1 METNNLLDSINLGKL
16 ELSNKV
22 VMPPMTRSR
31 TIEGDIPSSINVK
44 YYSDRASA
52 GLIIAE
58 ATQISLQGQGYSLT
72 PGIYSEDQIK
82 GWKLVTDAV
91 HEKGGKMFLQ
101 LWHVGRVS
109 NHHVNGMQPVAPSAI
124 SAKETNVYVM
134 SNGEA
139 KFLPTEV
146 PRELTIEEIK
156 DIVSEY
162 AIAAKNAIRAGF
174 DGVEIHGGNGYLIDQ
189 FLRSNSNIRTDEYG
203 GSIEN
208 RVRFVLEVTK
218 SVVEAIGSDK
228 TGVRLAPF
236 ITAKDMGDPEILDA
250 ITLAAK
256 GISDLGAVYLHLS
269 EADFDDAPEIPDSF
283 RVGLR
288 NIFKNTIIATG
299 RYDLS
304 RANSMLATGL
314 VDMIGF
320 GRLYIANPDLVERF
334 KNDGPYNELR
344 TEGWFGG
351 NEVGFNDYPSL

>member
-1 METNNLLDSINLGKL
+1 MIKDIFDTVRLGKL
-16 ELSNKV
+16 DLKNRV

-31 TIEGDIPSSINVK
+31 TTTGDIPSGINAK

-72 PGIYSEDQIK
+72 PGIYSEEQIK
-82 GWKLVTDAV
+82 GWKLVTDSV
-91 HEKGGKMFLQ
+91 HAKGGKMFLQ

-109 NHHVNGMQPVAPSAI
+109 NHYVNGMQPVAPSAI
-124 SAKETNVYVM
+124 PAKETNVYVID
-134 SNGEA
+134 NGEA
-139 KFLPTEV
+139 KFLPTEM
-146 PRELTIEEIK
+146 PRELTISEIK
-156 DIVSEY
+156 EIVNDY
-162 AIAAKNAIRAGF
+162 AIAAKNAIKAGF

-189 FLRSNSNIRTDEYG
+189 FLRSNSNKRTDEYG
-203 GSIEN
+203 GNIEN

-218 SVVEAIGSDK
+218 AVVEAVGAEK

-236 ITAKDMGDPEILDA
+236 ITAKDMGDPEILEA
-250 ITLAAK
+250 ITLASK
-256 GISDLGAVYLHLS
+256 GINDLNAVYIHLS

-283 RVGLR
+283 RVDLR
-288 NIFKNTIIATG
+288 KAFSNTIIATG
-299 RYDLS
+299 RYDYK
-304 RANSMLATGL
+304 RAQNMLATNW

-334 KNDGPYNELR
+334 ENDGPYNKLR

-351 NEVGFNDYPSL
+351 NEVGFNDYPKL

>member
-1 METNNLLDSINLGKL
+1 MNNNLFETVKLGNL
-16 ELSNKV
+16 ELQNRV

-31 TIEGDIPSSINVK
+31 TIEGDVPSDVNAK
-44 YYSDRASA
+44 YYSERASA

-72 PGIYSEDQIK
+72 PGIYTDEQVK
-82 GWKLVTDAV
+82 GWKIVTDAV
-91 HEKGGKMFLQ
+91 HAKGGKIFLQ

-124 SAKETNVYVM
+124 SAKDTNVYVM
-134 SNGEA
+134 KNGEA
-139 KFLPTEV
+139 KFLATET
-146 PRELTIEEIK
+146 PRELSVEEIHEIVK
-156 DIVSEY
+156 DYVS
-162 AIAAKNAIRAGF
+162 AAKNAIKAGF

-189 FLRSNSNIRTDEYG
+189 FLRSNSNKRTDEYG
-203 GSIEN
+203 GNISN

-218 SVVEAIGSDK
+218 AVVAAVGADK

-236 ITAKDMGDPEILDA
+236 ITAKDMGDPEILSA

-256 GISDLGAVYLHLS
+256 GLNDIGTVYLHLS

-283 RVGLR
+283 RIDLR
-288 NIFKNTIIATG
+288 KAFRNTIIATG
-299 RYDLS
+299 RYNLK
-304 RANSMLATGL
+304 RAQYMLATDW

-334 KNDGPYNELR
+334 KNDGPYNKLR
-344 TEGWFGG
+344 AEGWFGG
-351 NEVGFNDYPSL
+351 NEIGFNDYPSL

>member
-1 METNNLLDSINLGKL
+1 MKNDLFDSVQLGNIDLK
-16 ELSNKV
+16 NRV

-31 TIEGDIPSSINVK
+31 TEKGDIPSKINAD
-44 YYSDRASA
+44 YYSQRASA

-72 PGIYSEDQIK
+72 PGIYTDEQIA

-91 HEKGGKMFLQ
+91 HAKGGKIFLQ

-109 NHHVNGMQPVAPSAI
+109 NSHVNGMQPVAPSAI
-124 SAKETNVYVM
+124 MAKETNVYVIED
-134 SNGEA
+134 GEA
-139 KFLPTEV
+139 NFLPTDM
-146 PRELTIEEIK
+146 PRELSVDEIK
-156 DIVSEY
+156 SIIKDY
-162 AIAAKNAIRAGF
+162 AVAAKNAIKAGF

-189 FLRSNSNIRTDEYG
+189 FLRSNSNKRKDEYG

-218 SVVEAIGSDK
+218 AVVEAVGAER

-236 ITAKDMGDPEILDA
+236 ITAKDMGDPEILEA
-250 ITLAAK
+250 ITLASK
-256 GISDLGAVYLHLS
+256 GINELDAVYLHLS

-283 RVGLR
+283 RVNLR
-288 NIFKNTIIATG
+288 AAFTNSIIATG
-299 RYDLS
+299 RYNLQ
-304 RANSMLATGL
+304 RAQDMLETGW

-320 GRLYIANPDLVERF
+320 GRLYIANPDLVKRF

-344 TEGWFGG
+344 TIGWFGG
-351 NEVGFNDYPSL
+351 DEVGFTDYPSL

>member
-1 METNNLLDSINLGKL
+1 MKKELFDTVKLGVI
-16 ELSNKV
+16 ELQNRI

-31 TIEGDIPSSINVK
+31 TKEGDIPSEINAQ
-44 YYSDRASA
+44 YYAQRASA

-72 PGIYSEDQIK
+72 PGIYSQEQIN

-91 HEKGGKMFLQ
+91 HAEGGKIFLQ

-109 NHHVNGMQPVAPSAI
+109 NSHVNGMQPVAPSAI
-124 SAKETNVYVM
+124 AANETNVYVM
-134 SNGEA
+134 ENGEA
-139 KFLPTEV
+139 KFLPTET
-146 PRELTIEEIK
+146 PRELSIEEIK
-156 DIVSEY
+156 GIVADY
-162 AIAAKNAIRAGF
+162 ATAAKNAIEAGF

-189 FLRSNSNIRTDEYG
+189 FLRSNSNKRDDEYG

-208 RVRFVLEVTK
+208 RVRFLLEVTDA
-218 SVVEAIGSDK
+218 VVNAVGAER

-250 ITLAAK
+250 ILLASEGLNK
-256 GISDLGAVYLHLS
+256 LKTVYLHLS

-283 RVGLR
+283 RIELR
-288 NIFKNTIIATG
+288 KIFNNTIIATG
-299 RYDLS
+299 RYDLK
-304 RANSMLATGL
+304 RAQEMLSTDW

-344 TEGWFGG
+344 TIGWFGG
-351 NEVGFNDYPSL
+351 DEVGFTDYPSL